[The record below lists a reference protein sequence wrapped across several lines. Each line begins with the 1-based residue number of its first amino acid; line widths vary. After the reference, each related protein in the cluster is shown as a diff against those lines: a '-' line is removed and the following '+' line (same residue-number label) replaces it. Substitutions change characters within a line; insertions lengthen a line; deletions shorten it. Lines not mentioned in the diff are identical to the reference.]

1 MTLKADILTD
11 LDDVFFDTD
20 ELADAITY
28 GTASIGAIVS
38 YGVNLNQGGAMAQS
52 ECTIKVKKS
61 DVATF
66 AARTAVTIGT
76 DAWKTLREVR
86 SDAYTRTIEL
96 EKDMRPR
103 LT

>member
-1 MTLKADILTD
+1 M
-11 LDDVFFDTD
+11 
-20 ELADAITY
+20 
-28 GTASIGAIVS
+28 
-38 YGVNLNQGGAMAQS
+38 
-52 ECTIKVKKS
+52 VKKS
-61 DVATF
+61 DVGTF
-66 AARTAVTIGT
+66 VARTAVTIGS